1 MAAAGT
7 SQGGS
12 TPTSVAAVIGGLLG
26 LAWAAALRGYMT
38 QLVPV
43 SLVEWFGTFIGVLL
57 PGAVTGALLG
67 VAWARGLAGRRR
79 GIGWFALA
87 PVSFAIFPLLEPGA
101 VEGLL
106 SQGFGGAASAF
117 AIMAIVGGFTL
128 SGAGP
133 LWARLA
139 CGVVAVAFLVALVLA
154 SPMVGG
160 SSLAL
165 TEPRGAWLAMLVGSL
180 TVLLMLATSIPFRF
194 ARSDAPVADL
204 TARPP
209 KT

>member
-1 MAAAGT
+1 MATANPAPTRSASTFAAA
-7 SQGGS
+7 
-12 TPTSVAAVIGGLLG
+12 VVGGLLG

-57 PGAVTGALLG
+57 PGVVTGSLLG
-67 VAWARGLAGRRR
+67 IAWARGITGRRR
-79 GIGWFALA
+79 RIAWFALA
-87 PVSFAIFPLLEPGA
+87 PLSFALFPLLEPGA
-101 VEGLL
+101 VEALL

-117 AIMAIVGGFTL
+117 AIMAIVGGFAL

-133 LWARLA
+133 LWARLL
-139 CGVVAVAFLVALVLA
+139 CGLVALAFVVALLVA

-160 SSLAL
+160 PNLAL
-165 TEPRGAWLAMLVGSL
+165 TQPRGAWVGLLVGSL

-194 ARSDAPVADL
+194 SRSAG
-204 TARPP
+204 
-209 KT
+209 

>member
-1 MAAAGT
+1 MTVANPSSRGSVSVSAAA
-7 SQGGS
+7 
-12 TPTSVAAVIGGLLG
+12 VVGGLLG

-57 PGAVTGALLG
+57 PGAITGTLLG
-67 VAWARGLAGRRR
+67 IAWARGTAGRLRR
-79 GIGWFALA
+79 IGWFALA
-87 PVSFAIFPLLEPGA
+87 PVSFALFPLLEPGA
-101 VEGLL
+101 VESLL

-117 AIMAIVGGFTL
+117 AIMAIVGGFAL

-133 LWARLA
+133 LWARLV
-139 CGVVAVAFLVALVLA
+139 CGLVALAFLVALVLA

-160 SSLAL
+160 AGLAL
-165 TEPRGAWLAMLVGSL
+165 SEPRGAWVAVLVGSL

-194 ARSDAPVADL
+194 ARSAG
-204 TARPP
+204 RFE
-209 KT
+209 